1 MLHSRVKR
9 LVFGAADPKT
19 GCAGSVLNLFA
30 NTALNHQTQVEG
42 GLLADPAGQLLADF
56 FKHKRALQ
64 RQSATPVRED
74 ALRTPERRFADLPG
88 YPWSPHYVSDLPSL
102 AGLRLHYLDE
112 GPVDSSDVHLF
123 LHPVPGWSYSQR
135 AQILALLGQG
145 ARVVAPDLIG
155 FGKSDKPKRKDVH
168 TAEFHLQC
176 VLELVERLEL
186 NHITLVAAQDKHW
199 LAPLLLARAGH
210 RFLGFQTQA
219 VTTTAAAPVDAAT
232 RHAEC
237 DAPYPDAG
245 HRAAVRAFAAQGW
258 R

>member
-1 MLHSRVKR
+1 
-9 LVFGAADPKT
+9 
-19 GCAGSVLNLFA
+19 
-30 NTALNHQTQVEG
+30 
-42 GLLADPAGQLLADF
+42 
-56 FKHKRALQ
+56 
-64 RQSATPVRED
+64 
-74 ALRTPERRFADLPG
+74 
-88 YPWSPHYVSDLPSL
+88 
-102 AGLRLHYLDE
+102 
-112 GPVDSSDVHLF
+112 
-123 LHPVPGWSYSQR
+123 
-135 AQILALLGQG
+135 
-145 ARVVAPDLIG
+145 
-155 FGKSDKPKRKDVH
+155 
-168 TAEFHLQC
+168 
-176 VLELVERLEL
+176 L